1 MVIRKLL
8 IVIFCFCQIIC
19 VSESFGQSP
28 ITANELIDRTPL
40 KQYLKSLENG
50 EIVIIGRPDS
60 EIDTELDVIMSVLVQ
75 APLTKTV
82 DVLQRLSTSKDTPGI
97 LYIQEITGNDSA
109 SELAGI
115 FNKVTFDPSEEDEVK
130 QLMSIGPGDDYNLS
144 RKEIALFKQAAK
156 NMKTGT
162 TVDRAMTK
170 AMGEVLKN
178 RYLSYRRKGLK
189 GVATYQI
196 SASEQANPAKEL
208 IVATESV
215 VILKEKFPTYYRCLR
230 FYPDQNVSN
239 FVHQF
244 FLVKQQEEGRPMFA
258 LKHLVLDIQPDYAL
272 ITERQYY
279 MSHTLNSLQV
289 VIGCLPYKNGTL
301 VVLLNQVF
309 TEKVNITIG
318 KRIAKKV
325 GRTIVEKKI
334 RPMFENLRTVFKK

>member
-1 MVIRKLL
+1 MVIRKLF
-8 IVIFCFCQIIC
+8 IAIFCFCQIIY

-40 KQYLKSLENG
+40 KQYLESLENG

-60 EIDTELDVIMSVLVQ
+60 EIDTELDVLMSVLVP

-82 DVLQRLSTSKDTPGI
+82 DVLQRQSASKDTPGV
-97 LYIQEITGNDSA
+97 LYIQEITGKDSA

-115 FNKVTFDPSEEDEVK
+115 FNKVTFDPSESGEVE
-130 QLMSIGPGDDYNLS
+130 QLMSIGPGDNYNLS
-144 RKEIALFKQAAK
+144 RREIALFNQASK
-156 NMKTGT
+156 RVKTGT
-162 TVDRAMTK
+162 TGSSEMSKV
-170 AMGEVLKN
+170 MGEVLKN

-189 GVATYQI
+189 GMATYQI
-196 SASEQANPAKEL
+196 SASEQASPAKEL
-208 IVATESV
+208 IAATESM
-215 VILKEKFPTYYRCLR
+215 VILREKFPTYYRFLR

-244 FLVKQQEEGRPMFA
+244 FLVKQLEEGRPMFA
-258 LKHLVLDIQPDYAL
+258 LKHWVLDIQPDYAL

-279 MSHTLNSLQV
+279 MSHSLNSLQV
-289 VIGCLPYKNGTL
+289 VIGCFPYKNGTL
-301 VVLLNQVF
+301 VALLNQVF
-309 TEKVNITIG
+309 TEKVHITIG

-325 GRTIVEKKI
+325 GRTIVERKI

>member
-1 MVIRKLL
+1 MTIRKLFMAIL
-8 IVIFCFCQIIC
+8 CFCQIIY
-19 VSESFGQSP
+19 VSESFAQSP

-60 EIDTELDVIMSVLVQ
+60 EIDTELDVIMSVLVP

-82 DVLQRLSTSKDTPGI
+82 DVLQRQSTGKDTPGI
-97 LYIQEITGNDSA
+97 LYIQEITGKDSA
-109 SELAGI
+109 SELTGI
-115 FNKVTFDPSEEDEVK
+115 FNKVTFSSSESSEVE
-130 QLMSIGPGDDYNLS
+130 QLMSIGPGDNYNLS
-144 RKEIALFKQAAK
+144 RKEIALFKQASK
-156 NMKTGT
+156 RVKPGT
-162 TVDRAMTK
+162 TGNSEMSKV
-170 AMGEVLKN
+170 MGEVLKN

-189 GVATYQI
+189 GMATYQI
-196 SASEQANPAKEL
+196 SASKQASPAKEL
-208 IVATESV
+208 IAVTESAF
-215 VILKEKFPTYYRCLR
+215 ILKEKFPTYYHCLR

-258 LKHLVLDIQPDYAL
+258 LKHQVLDIQPDYAL
-272 ITERQYY
+272 ITERHYY
-279 MSHTLNSLQV
+279 MTHSLNSLQV

-301 VVLLNQVF
+301 VALLNQVF

-334 RPMFENLRTVFKK
+334 RPMF